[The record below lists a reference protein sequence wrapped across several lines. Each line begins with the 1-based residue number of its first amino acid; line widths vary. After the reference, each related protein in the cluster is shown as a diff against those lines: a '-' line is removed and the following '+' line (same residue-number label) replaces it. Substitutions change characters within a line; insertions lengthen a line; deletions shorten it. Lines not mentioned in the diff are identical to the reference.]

1 MLTQGWLTAI
11 DGTNALAAT
20 IKLPRHGLVQHA
32 DPVDAARVI
41 FEGADPVR
49 EFPSWPGERNFEGMT
64 LTA

>member
-1 MLTQGWLTAI
+1 MTLAQGWLTAI

-20 IKLPRHGLVQHA
+20 IELPRHGLLQH
-32 DPVDAARVI
+32 VDAARVI
-41 FEGADPVR
+41 FECADPVR